1 MRAGTP
7 SCKVPP
13 RAEPWRRDRDP
24 TLIVGG
30 KTCNRLWLLKNSI
43 SQNWSKKLCA
53 RKLYKRLSEFSG
65 HFLSPQ
71 FWLFGRKLEFFN
83 SHGRL
88 HVLTTMMSAMAILQ
102 QLPPHSWDT
111 PTSFCLFHALLYPP
125 ARPLAETQRL
135 M

>member
-1 MRAGTP
+1 
-7 SCKVPP
+7 
-13 RAEPWRRDRDP
+13 
-24 TLIVGG
+24 VGG